1 MNPTNSQGG
10 AILKIEQAERVKQ
23 IPPYL
28 FAEIDRKKTEL
39 REKGMDLID
48 LGIGDPDIPTPR
60 RIIARLIE
68 AAQDPGNHRYP
79 SYVGMLDF
87 RQAVADWYKKRFQ
100 VSLDPRTEVL
110 TLIGS
115 KEGIAHIP
123 LAFADPGDYVL
134 VPDPGYPVY
143 QVSTI
148 FAGGTPYSMPL
159 LRENHFLPDLTKIPD
174 QIAGKA
180 KLMFINYPNNPTG
193 AVAERPFFEEVVEF
207 ARKHGIMIC
216 HDAAYSEIAFD
227 GYRPMSL
234 MEVDGARDV
243 AIEFHSLSK
252 TFNMTGWRIGF
263 AVGNREIVGGLGR
276 IKTNIDSGAFQ
287 AIQLA
292 GIEALNG
299 YGTESEEIMGIYTAR
314 RDLLVKG
321 LRAAGLEVE
330 SPKATFYLW
339 VKVPNGYTS
348 ADFTTLL
355 MEQLGI
361 VGTPGIGFGDAGEGY
376 IRFALTVGEDRIR
389 EAEDRLKEL
398 KV

>member
-1 MNPTNSQGG
+1 M
-10 AILKIEQAERVKQ
+10 KIEQAKRVKQ
-23 IPPYL
+23 IPPYV

-48 LGIGDPDIPTPR
+48 LGIGDPDIPTPK
-60 RIIARLIE
+60 RIIDRLTE
-68 AAQDPGNHRYP
+68 AAQDAENHRYP

-123 LAFADPGDYVL
+123 LAFVDPGEYVL
-134 VPDPGYPVY
+134 VSDPGYPVY
-143 QVSTI
+143 RVSTI
-148 FAGGTPYSMPL
+148 FAGGTPHSMPL
-159 LRENHFLPDLTKIPD
+159 VRENQFLPDLSKIPP
-174 QIAGKA
+174 QIAEKA
-180 KLMFINYPNNPTG
+180 KLMFINYPNNPTA

-207 ARKHGIMIC
+207 ATKYEIIIC

-234 MEVDGARDV
+234 MEVNGARDV

-263 AVGNREIVGGLGR
+263 AVGNREVVGGLGR

-287 AIQLA
+287 AVQLA

-299 YGTESEEIMGIYTAR
+299 YGTETDEIISIYTAR
-314 RDLLVKG
+314 RNLLVKG

-339 VKVPNGYTS
+339 VKVPNKYTS
-348 ADFTTLL
+348 AEFATLL
-355 MEQLGI
+355 MEKSGI
-361 VGTPGIGFGDAGEGY
+361 VGTPGNGFGDAGEGY

>member
-1 MNPTNSQGG
+1 
-10 AILKIEQAERVKQ
+10 LKIEQAERVKQ

-28 FAEIDRKKTEL
+28 FAEIDRKKAEL

-48 LGIGDPDIPTPR
+48 LGIGDPDIPTPK
-60 RIIARLIE
+60 RIIDRLME
-68 AAQDPGNHRYP
+68 AAQNAENHRYP

-100 VSLDPRTEVL
+100 VSLDPGTEVL

-123 LAFADPGDYVL
+123 LAFVDPGDCVL
-134 VPDPGYPVY
+134 VSDPGYPVY
-143 QVSTI
+143 RVSTV
-148 FAGGTPYSMPL
+148 FAGGTPHSMPL
-159 LRENHFLPDLTKIPD
+159 LRENHFLPDLFAIPP
-174 QIAGKA
+174 QVAERA
-180 KLMFINYPNNPTG
+180 KLMFINYPNNPTA

-207 ARKHGIMIC
+207 ATRHGIIIC

-263 AVGNREIVGGLGR
+263 AVGNQEIVGGLGR

-287 AIQLA
+287 AVQLA
-292 GIEALNG
+292 GIEARNHRHLHG
-299 YGTESEEIMGIYTAR
+299 EKRSHGKRAPCRGLGGRIPEG
-314 RDLLVKG
+314 DLLPLGQGPEQV
-321 LRAAGLEVE
+321 
-330 SPKATFYLW
+330 YLGG
-339 VKVPNGYTS
+339 VRHPAHG
-348 ADFTTLL
+348 TT
-355 MEQLGI
+355 GHCWH
-361 VGTPGIGFGDAGEGY
+361 PWN
-376 IRFALTVGEDRIR
+376 RFR
-389 EAEDRLKEL
+389 
-398 KV
+398 

>member
-1 MNPTNSQGG
+1 
-10 AILKIEQAERVKQ
+10 LKIEQAERVKQ

-28 FAEIDRKKTEL
+28 FAEIDRKKREL

-60 RIIARLIE
+60 RIIARLME
-68 AAQDPGNHRYP
+68 TARDPENHRYP
-79 SYVGMLDF
+79 AYEGMLDF
-87 RQAVADWYKKRFQ
+87 RQAVADWYKRRFH

-123 LAFADPGDYVL
+123 LAFVDPGDYVL
-134 VPDPGYPVY
+134 VPSPGYPVY
-143 QVSTI
+143 RVSTI
-148 FAGGTPYSMPL
+148 FAGGTPHFMDL
-159 LRENHFLPDLTKIPD
+159 KRENQFLPDLSAIPS
-174 QIAGKA
+174 QVAEKA
-180 KLMFINYPNNPTG
+180 KLMFVNYPNNPTA
-193 AVAERPFFEEVVEF
+193 AVAERPFFEEVVTF
-207 ARKHGIMIC
+207 AKRHGIIVC

-234 MEVDGARDV
+234 MEVDGAKDV
-243 AIEFHSLSK
+243 GIEFHSLSK

-263 AVGNREIVGGLGR
+263 AVGNPEIVGGLGR

-299 YGTESEEIMGIYTAR
+299 YGTELNEIIGIYTAR
-314 RDLLVKG
+314 RNLLVKG

-339 VKVPNGYTS
+339 VTVPNKYTS
-348 ADFTTLL
+348 AEFAALL

-376 IRFALTVGEDRIR
+376 IRFALTVGEDRLR
-389 EAEDRLKEL
+389 EAEDRLKKL

>member
-1 MNPTNSQGG
+1 M
-10 AILKIEQAERVKQ
+10 KIEQAKRVKQ
-23 IPPYL
+23 IPPYI
-28 FAEIDRKKTEL
+28 FAEIDRKKQEL
-39 REKGMDLID
+39 REKGIDLID
-48 LGIGDPDIPTPR
+48 LGIGDPDIPTPK

-68 AAQDPGNHRYP
+68 AAQDAKNHRYP

-87 RQAVADWYKKRFQ
+87 RQAVAEWYKKRFQ

-123 LAFADPGDYVL
+123 LAFVDPGDYVL
-134 VPDPGYPVY
+134 VSDPGYPVY
-143 QVSTI
+143 RVSTI

-159 LRENHFLPDLTKIPD
+159 LRENHFLPDLSAIPP
-174 QIAGKA
+174 QVAEKA

-193 AVAERPFFEEVVEF
+193 AVAERPFFEEAVEF
-207 ARKHGIMIC
+207 AAQYGIMIC

-227 GYRPMSL
+227 GYRPMSI

-299 YGTESEEIMGIYTAR
+299 YRTESEEIMGIYTAR
-314 RDLLVKG
+314 RNLLVKG

-330 SPKATFYLW
+330 SPKATFYVW
-339 VKVPNGYTS
+339 VKVPNKYTS
-348 ADFTTLL
+348 AEFATLL

>member
-1 MNPTNSQGG
+1 
-10 AILKIEQAERVKQ
+10 LKIQPAERVKQ

-28 FAEIDRKKTEL
+28 FAEIDRKRREL
-39 REKGMDLID
+39 RERGMDLIE

-60 RIIARLIE
+60 RIIDRLTE
-68 AAQDPGNHRYP
+68 AAQDASNHRYP
-79 SYVGMLDF
+79 AYEGMLDF
-87 RQAVADWYKKRFQ
+87 RQAVADWYKRRFH

-123 LAFADPGDYVL
+123 LAFVDPGDYVL
-134 VPDPGYPVY
+134 VPSPGYPVY
-143 QVSTI
+143 RVSTI
-148 FAGGTPYSMPL
+148 FAGGIPHFMDL
-159 LRENHFLPDLTKIPD
+159 KKENQFLPDLSAIPP
-174 QIAGKA
+174 QVAEKA
-180 KLMFINYPNNPTG
+180 KIMFINYPNNPTA
-193 AVAERPFFEEVVEF
+193 AVAERPFFEEVVAF
-207 ARKHGIMIC
+207 AKRHGIIVC
-216 HDAAYSEIAFD
+216 HDAAYSEIAFN

-234 MEVDGARDV
+234 MEVDGAKDV
-243 AIEFHSLSK
+243 GIEFHSLSK

-299 YGTESEEIMGIYTAR
+299 YGTELDEIIGIYSAR
-314 RDLLVKG
+314 RNLLVKG

-339 VKVPNGYTS
+339 VTVPNKYTS
-348 ADFTTLL
+348 AEFAALL

-376 IRFALTVGEDRIR
+376 IRFALTVGEDRLR
-389 EAEDRLKEL
+389 EAEDRLKKL